1 MIIAIHRCINAHS
14 SARTFPVLLKD
25 YCNTRLCFTRRAEE
39 INNER
44 RKRIEQII
52 KRKENQKCLVKAD
65 RVHQPMVYPVRNI
78 VVITQS
84 GVARSTAIME
94 L

>member
-1 MIIAIHRCINAHS
+1 M
-14 SARTFPVLLKD
+14 T
-25 YCNTRLCFTRRAEE
+25 EE
-39 INNER
+39 
-44 RKRIEQII
+44 RIQQII
-52 KRKENQKCLVKAD
+52 KRKAKQKCSAKAD
-65 RVHQPMVYPVRNI
+65 RVHLPMVYPVWNI